1 MKKILA
7 IASLIITAQVHAQSY
22 QADKVYTANQVS
34 NTVSVI
40 DPQTNILL
48 GELVLGKPQPDIF
61 SALYKGQA
69 LVHGM
74 GYSAK
79 RKLLAVV
86 SIGSNAVTFVST
98 QNDSVLKTLYIGRSP
113 HEATFTPDGKQVW
126 ISVRGEAYISVIDV
140 DKMMEVKRVAVADGP
155 GMVAFTPDGKWA
167 YICSS
172 FTAELDVVNT
182 TTYKVVKRIP
192 VVSPFSPNIF
202 SSYDG
207 KWMAMTHKD
216 IGKTTLVDTKTMSVA
231 QVLTTGAISN
241 HVTFT
246 NTKNPMML
254 VTVGGENKVRVYDV
268 NNNFKQLDSI
278 STGSLPHGL
287 WTSGDGKFAYVGLE
301 NDDKVNVIDIEKKK
315 VISTIPIGNAPQAL
329 VYAANATTATS
340 KAGKLTPLNDNRTQV
355 IKMKAKDMGMAS
367 GVIVARNIGLADLLQ
382 INFKNLTANEAYSL
396 ALSIY
401 ADAMLKDAQILTE
414 FKADA
419 KGMYNGQS
427 TGVIKTLDKS
437 ASAEYHHLLLYKK
450 SDGMVLLVN
459 ELN

>member
-1 MKKILA
+1 MIKILA
-7 IASLIITAQVHAQSY
+7 IASLIITTQVNAQSY

-40 DPQTNILL
+40 DPQTNTLL

-74 GYSAK
+74 GYSSK
-79 RKLLAVV
+79 RKLLVV
-86 SIGSNAVTFVST
+86 ISIGSNAVSFIST
-98 QNDSVLKTLYIGRSP
+98 QNDNVLKTIYIGRSP

-126 ISVRGEAYISVIDV
+126 VSVRGEAYISVIDV

-155 GMVAFTPDGKWA
+155 GMVAFTPDGKWG

-182 TTYKVVKRIP
+182 STYQVVKHIP

-207 KWMAMTHKD
+207 RWMAMTHKD
-216 IGKTTLVDTKTMSVA
+216 IGKTTLIDTRTMAVV
-231 QVLTTGAISN
+231 QVFNTGAISN

-246 NTKNPMML
+246 NTKNPLML

-268 NNNFKQLDSI
+268 NKNYKQLDSI
-278 STGSLPHGL
+278 STGSLPHGI

-301 NDDKVNVIDIEKKK
+301 NDDKVNVIDIEKMK
-315 VISTIPIGNAPQAL
+315 VISTISIGNAPQAL
-329 VYAANATTATS
+329 VYASNATNATS
-340 KAGKLTPLNDNRTQV
+340 KAGKLIPLNDNRTQV
-355 IKMKAKDMGMAS
+355 IKMIANDKSMGS
-367 GVIVARNIGLADLLQ
+367 GAIVARNIGLADLLQ
-382 INFKNLTANEAYSL
+382 INFKNLRPNETYSL
-396 ALSIY
+396 ALTKS
-401 ADAMLKDAQILTE
+401 ADASLKDAQVLTE

-427 TGVIKTLDKS
+427 TGVIKTLDKT
-437 ASAEYHHLLLYKK
+437 ASVEYHYLVMYKK
-450 SDGMVLLVN
+450 GEEKAVLVN
-459 ELN
+459 E

>member
-7 IASLIITAQVHAQSY
+7 IASLIITTQLNAQSY
-22 QADKVYTANQVS
+22 RADKVYTANQVS

-40 DPQTNILL
+40 DPQTNMLL

-79 RKLLAVV
+79 RKMLAVV
-86 SIGSNAVTFVST
+86 SIGSNSVTFVST
-98 QNDSVLKTLYIGRSP
+98 QNDSVIKTLYIGRSL

-126 ISVRGEAYISVIDV
+126 VSVRGEAYISVIDA
-140 DKMMEVKRVAVADGP
+140 DKMIEVKRVAVADGP

-182 TTYKVVKRIP
+182 ATYQVAKRIP

-207 KWMAMTHKD
+207 RWMAMTHKD
-216 IGKTTLVDTKTMSVA
+216 IGKTTLVDTKTMTVA
-231 QVLTTGAISN
+231 QV
-241 HVTFT
+241 
-246 NTKNPMML
+246 
-254 VTVGGENKVRVYDV
+254 
-268 NNNFKQLDSI
+268 FK
-278 STGSLPHGL
+278 TGSLPHGL

-301 NDDKVNVIDIEKKK
+301 NDDKVNVIDIDKKK

-340 KAGKLTPLNDNRTQV
+340 KAGKLMPLNDNRTQV
-355 IKMKAKDMGMAS
+355 IKMKAKKMGMAS

-382 INFKNLTANEAYSL
+382 INFKNLTPNEAYSL
-396 ALSIY
+396 ALSKSP
-401 ADAMLKDAQILTE
+401 DAMMKDAQILSE

-419 KGMYNGQS
+419 KGIYNGQS

-437 ASAEYHHLLLYKK
+437 AYSEYHHLLLYKK
-450 SDGMVLLVN
+450 SDGEILLMN
-459 ELN
+459 EPN

>member
-1 MKKILA
+1 MKKYIAVIA
-7 IASLIITAQVHAQSY
+7 IVVSTQLQAQY

-40 DPQTNILL
+40 DPQTNQLL

-86 SIGSNAVTFVST
+86 SIGSNAVTFIST
-98 QNDSVLKTLYIGRSP
+98 KNDSVLKTVYIGRSA
-113 HEATFTPDGKQVW
+113 HEATFTPNGKQVW
-126 ISVRGEAYISVIDV
+126 VSVRGEAYISVIDA
-140 DKMMEVKRVAVADGP
+140 DKMVEIKRVAVADGP

-182 TTYKVVKRIP
+182 ATYQVAKRIP

-202 SSYDG
+202 CSYDG
-207 KWMAMTHKD
+207 RWMAMTHKD
-216 IGKTTLVDTKTMSVA
+216 IGKTTLIDTKTMTVSK
-231 QVLTTGAISN
+231 VLNTGAISN

-246 NTKNPMML
+246 NTKNPLML

-268 NNNFKQLDSI
+268 NKDFTQTDSI
-278 STGSLPHGL
+278 ATGSLPHGI
-287 WTSGDGKFAYVGLE
+287 WTSADGKFAYVGLE
-301 NDDKVNVIDIEKKK
+301 NDDKVNAIDIEKRK
-315 VISTIPIGNAPQAL
+315 VIATIPIGNAPQAL
-329 VYAANATTATS
+329 VYASNATEDLTT

-355 IKMKAKDMGMAS
+355 IKMKAKEMGMAS

-382 INFKNLTANEAYSL
+382 INFKNLQPNEAYSL
-396 ALSIY
+396 ALTKS
-401 ADAMLKDAQILTE
+401 ADASLKDAQVITE

-427 TGVIKTLDKS
+427 TGVIKTLDKA
-437 ASAEYHHLLLYKK
+437 ASAEYHHLVLYKK
-450 SDGMVLLVN
+450 GEEKAVLVN
-459 ELN
+459 E

>member
-1 MKKILA
+1 MKKYITIIA
-7 IASLIITAQVHAQSY
+7 IVVSTQLKAQYQS
-22 QADKVYTANQVS
+22 DKVYAANQVS

-40 DPQTNILL
+40 DPQTNQLL

-86 SIGSNAVTFVST
+86 SIGSNAITFIST
-98 QNDSVLKTLYIGRSP
+98 KNDSVLKTLYIGRSP

-126 ISVRGEAYISVIDV
+126 VTVRGEAYISVIDA

-172 FTAELDVVNT
+172 FTAELDMVNT
-182 TTYKVVKRIP
+182 STYNVVKRIP
-192 VVSPFSPNIF
+192 VISPFSPNIF
-202 SSYDG
+202 CSYDG
-207 KWMAMTHKD
+207 RWMEMTHKD
-216 IGKTTLVDTKTMSVA
+216 IGKTTLIDTKTMTVSK
-231 QVLTTGAISN
+231 VLNTGAISN

-246 NTKNPMML
+246 NKKNPLML

-268 NNNFKQLDSI
+268 NKDFTQIDSI
-278 STGSLPHGL
+278 ATGSLPHGI
-287 WTSGDGKFAYVGLE
+287 WTSADGKFAYVGLE
-301 NDDKVNVIDIEKKK
+301 NDDKVNAIDIEKRK
-315 VISTIPIGNAPQAL
+315 VVATIPIGNAPQAL
-329 VYAANATTATS
+329 VYAANATNATS
-340 KAGKLTPLNDNRTQV
+340 KAGNLTPLNDNRTQV
-355 IKMKAKDMGMAS
+355 IKMKAKDMGMSS

-382 INFKNLTANEAYSL
+382 INFKNLQPNEAYSL
-396 ALSIY
+396 ALTKS
-401 ADAMLKDAQILTE
+401 ADAFLKDAQMLTE

-427 TGVIKTLDKS
+427 TGVIKTLGK
-437 ASAEYHHLLLYKK
+437 AAAAEYHHLVLYKK
-450 SDGMVLLVN
+450 GEEKAVLVN
-459 ELN
+459 E